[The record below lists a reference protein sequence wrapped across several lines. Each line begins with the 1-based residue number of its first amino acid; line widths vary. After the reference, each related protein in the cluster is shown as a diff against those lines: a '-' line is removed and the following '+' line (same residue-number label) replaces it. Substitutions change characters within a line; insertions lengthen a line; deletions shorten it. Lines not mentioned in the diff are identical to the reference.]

1 MAQVIVYL
9 AHPGQR
15 YSRVNSAMVREAAQV
30 EGITQVDLYADYPR
44 HGVDVEREQDRLI
57 DHDTIVLQFPFF
69 WYSVPALLKDWID
82 LVLEH
87 GFAYGDGGTQLA
99 GKRMQLALT
108 AGGPETS
115 YSKDG
120 YNRFGIR
127 TLLTPLEQTAHLCK
141 MEFLPPYVL
150 YGSIEADAQTEVAE
164 HARGYA
170 ALLKALRDDRLEIG
184 NEEVLTAQ
192 TLRLGQGA
200 A

>member
-1 MAQVIVYL
+1 MSDVIVYL

-15 YSRVNSAMVREAAQV
+15 YSKVNRAMVREAAKV
-30 EGITQVDLYADYPR
+30 GGITRVDLYADYPR
-44 HGVDVEREQDRLI
+44 YGIDVEREQDRLI

-87 GFAYGDGGTQLA
+87 GFAYGEGGTQLA
-99 GKRMQLALT
+99 GKRMILALT
-108 AGGPETS
+108 AGGPEGS
-115 YSKDG
+115 YSESG
-120 YNRFGIR
+120 YNRFGLR

-150 YGSIEADAQTEVAE
+150 YGSIEADRDTDVAE

-170 ALLKALRDDRLEIG
+170 ALLEALRDDRLQTG
-184 NEEVLTAQ
+184 NADILTAD
-192 TLRLGQGA
+192 TLRLGEA
-200 A
+200 AS